1 MNTYNITNYPN
12 FVEFQVFSQI
22 NANDL
27 ENSKLKVLV
36 RKETNK
42 SISLSLYVGK
52 KCNSINKNLLS
63 DAKYLKRET
72 YSYFDNSYNTNYY
85 LKITKE
91 QSNNKLLD
99 LIKRHV
105 DIILKN
111 ISLDLD
117 IDICIHRELK
127 EYIKF

>member
-63 DAKYLKRET
+63 DEKYLKRET